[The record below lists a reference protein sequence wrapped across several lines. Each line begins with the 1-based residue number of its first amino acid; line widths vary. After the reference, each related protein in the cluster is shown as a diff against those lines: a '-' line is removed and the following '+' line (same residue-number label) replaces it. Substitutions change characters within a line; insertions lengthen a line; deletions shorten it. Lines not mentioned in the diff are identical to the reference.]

1 MLTKADK
8 IDIAKFQVKSLKE
21 QLQSAIISLQQAE
34 EDWLKLN
41 SCDGDRQSVKKPP
54 ILSCC
59 DARVSCEMAIEF
71 LGDMERMLKS

>member
-8 IDIAKFQVKSLKE
+8 INIAKFQVKELKR
-21 QLQSAIISLQQAE
+21 QLQNAIISLQQAE
-34 EDWLKLN
+34 EDWCKLN

-59 DARVSCEMAIEF
+59 DARVSCEMAMEF
-71 LGDMERMLKS
+71 IGDMERMLKS

>member
-21 QLQSAIISLQQAE
+21 RLQSAIISLQQAE
-34 EDWLKLN
+34 EDWCKLN

-59 DARVSCEMAIEF
+59 AARVSCEMAMEF

>member
-21 QLQSAIISLQQAE
+21 HLQRAIISLQQAE

-59 DARVSCEMAIEF
+59 DARVSCEMAMGFI
-71 LGDMERMLKS
+71 GDMERMLKS